1 MRPGAALGLSCLAP
15 APVSRAQTYNR
26 AALLR
31 GFGIETYSQEL
42 CPGSSRKRCWAVS
55 AHAHDVLE
63 RQSKPRWLMLHC
75 SYRPSATGF
84 VPGLT
89 AFRSFRQRLSDKRSG
104 ICCPRAS
111 FSARHTG
118 GNVELSSPAPET
130 HALSMGQC
138 VAWGFQFP
146 AGSCA
151 AALPVHNKATGKKTQ
166 SAVATIT
173 ASLLQPTLP
182 DGLQQKTKCRLASPY
197 DIDADHSP

>member
-1 MRPGAALGLSCLAP
+1 MRPGAALGLGCLAP

-55 AHAHDVLE
+55 ARAHKLLE
-63 RQSKPRWLMLHC
+63 RQSKPRWLILHC

-118 GNVELSSPAPET
+118 GNVELSSPAPDT
-130 HALSMGQC
+130 RPLHGAMCGLGLSAPCRILCRSTTCAQQSHWEENTVC
-138 VAWGFQFP
+138 CCHNHSVLAP
-146 AGSCA
+146 A
-151 AALPVHNKATGKKTQ
+151 H
-166 SAVATIT
+166 T
-173 ASLLQPTLP
+173 A
-182 DGLQQKTKCRLASPY
+182 
-197 DIDADHSP
+197 

>member
-31 GFGIETYSQEL
+31 GFGVETYSQEL

-55 AHAHDVLE
+55 ARAHELLE

-75 SYRPSATGF
+75 SYQPSATGF

-89 AFRSFRQRLSDKRSG
+89 AFCSFRQRLSDKRSG

-111 FSARHTG
+111 FSARHRG

-130 HALSMGQC
+130 HALSMGDVWLGAFSSLQD
-138 VAWGFQFP
+138 
-146 AGSCA
+146 
-151 AALPVHNKATGKKTQ
+151 PVPQHYLCTTKPLGRKH
-166 SAVATIT
+166 
-173 ASLLQPTLP
+173 SLLLP
-182 DGLQQKTKCRLASPY
+182 QSQRPCSSPHCLMVY
-197 DIDADHSP
+197 NKKQNVG